1 MATFRRLLGFLRPY
15 RRPLG
20 FSLLLAWM
28 AMGMTVVIPL
38 LTGAAVNAIKDEQR
52 DDILPLVLALLGAG
66 ILRLL
71 LTVGRRLIAGK
82 VSLAV
87 EFDLRQRFYEH
98 LQKLELGFFDSQQ
111 TGQLMSRATV
121 DLQSIRFFLGYGL
134 IFLTQNALTLALAAA
149 VMFAI
154 RPTLAALALLPVPV
168 VVLTASRFNR
178 L

>member
-15 RRPLG
+15 RRQLTW
-20 FSLLLAWM
+20 SLALAWL

-38 LTGAAVNAIKDEQR
+38 LSGAAVNAIKNEQKS
-52 DDILPLVLALLGAG
+52 DILPLALALLGAG
-66 ILRLL
+66 GFRLL

-98 LQKLELGFFDSQQ
+98 LQKLELAFFDNQQ

-134 IFLTQNALTLALAAA
+134 IWVSQ
-149 VMFAI
+149 
-154 RPTLAALALLPVPV
+154 
-168 VVLTASRFNR
+168 
-178 L
+178 